1 MIPAIGYMIAF
12 YIIARG
18 VSFLTR
24 TGERAEN
31 PVAKAFF
38 IVAMVVAVIG
48 IVILLTSELSIP
60 SSPF

>member
-1 MIPAIGYMIAF
+1 MIPAIGYIIAF

-24 TGERAEN
+24 TGDREEN